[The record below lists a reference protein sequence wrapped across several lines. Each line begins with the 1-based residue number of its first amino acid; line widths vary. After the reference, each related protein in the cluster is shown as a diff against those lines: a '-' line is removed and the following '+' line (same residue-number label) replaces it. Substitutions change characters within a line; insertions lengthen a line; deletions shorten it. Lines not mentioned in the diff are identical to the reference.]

1 MRGELVKAIFPVSNQ
16 DDKQEIAELSE
27 LNREL
32 TDSLR
37 RCRTILKDCRDRLA
51 ANSNE
56 TDDPEERGGISQ
68 SG

>member
-1 MRGELVKAIFPVSNQ
+1 MKAAFPVSNQ
-16 DDKQEIAELSE
+16 DDKQEIAELRE
-27 LNREL
+27 LNQEL

-51 ANSNE
+51 ANSNDA
-56 TDDPEERGGISQ
+56 DDLSEDDLSQ

>member
-1 MRGELVKAIFPVSNQ
+1 VSNQ

-27 LNREL
+27 LNQEL
-32 TDSLR
+32 TAGIK
-37 RCRTILKDCRDRLA
+37 RCRTILNDCRERLA

-56 TDDPEERGGISQ
+56 IGDPDKSEGLSQ